1 MPNTTASAGPA
12 AATAA
17 TVSWLHAYP
26 PLLILASAAMAQPAG
41 RLLSVGAISSVW
53 LRVSPILCALDAL
66 SVVARC
72 LVYCVLLRATPWQA
86 LVLIGTDRFADD
98 AGTTVA
104 AAASATERGTTSR
117 IAAVA
122 KAATTTAI
130 RLAGFALGVVPLVE
144 LIWFEPGG
152 HEARW
157 TAAWGWLY
165 VGSYVFL
172 EAAAAV
178 YRWEQA
184 QPQYTAADFELDE
197 VEADDVAQEAA
208 AVTAG
213 SGTDG
218 VPYDGVPSR
227 DSDETRRASQEGTVV
242 GDDDERNDNDD
253 DDDDDDNP
261 VDDAETADLLI
272 RGGDRSDTA
281 AVAAPAA
288 ASATP
293 ADVEAAKPHPYEY
306 NNDPSSHPRLPG
318 IHTAFAKGESY
329 AIALGVLAHAVIV
342 YWIFLDLIQ
351 PPINAHI
358 LQVDNTTSEGWQL
371 VSGWAVPLYYLG
383 LPFTFAAMLVI
394 MAVTLGGG
402 ALVVIALLSIAKA
415 INDQLP
421 ASVTGWARGLVPA
434 AITVGMA
441 GLGGLATVVS
451 FFMGSPALGNLLLSP
466 HMMWIYSMLSV
477 EIVLLV
483 LYLFASFLLY
493 VVVRQCAI
501 AFKTKYGVPRSA
513 TDQEP
518 APASASPFDRG
529 LSRATAVFHA
539 PADDAPRWAAGLLP
553 YTTDDSAGL
562 LAMALQTFVLSLV
575 WYAVRFAVSGHWA
588 QHWADAL
595 VANITM
601 VHNGTNGT
609 NGTTN
614 ATFSVSSVV
623 VSSTPVSTPVQ
634 LF

>member
-41 RLLSVGAISSVW
+41 RLLSVGAVCSVW

-66 SVVARC
+66 SVLARC

-98 AGTTVA
+98 AGTAVA

-144 LIWFEPGG
+144 LVWFEPGG
-152 HEARW
+152 REARW
-157 TAAWGWLY
+157 TAAWAWLY

-197 VEADDVAQEAA
+197 VEADEVAQEAA

-213 SGTDG
+213 SGTEG

-227 DSDETRRASQEGTVV
+227 DATARASQEGTVV
-242 GDDDERNDNDD
+242 GDDD

-281 AVAAPAA
+281 AAAAPADA
-288 ASATP
+288 ADAAAAATP
-293 ADVEAAKPHPYEY
+293 ADVEAATPRPYEY
-306 NNDPSSHPRLPG
+306 NSDPSSHPRLPG
-318 IHTAFAKGESY
+318 IHTAFAHGESY
-329 AIALGVLAHAVIV
+329 VIGLGVLAHAVIV
-342 YWIFLDLIQ
+342 YWVFLDLVQ

-358 LQVDNTTSEGWQL
+358 LQVDNTTSDGWQF
-371 VSGWAVPLYYLG
+371 VSGWATPLYYIS
-383 LPFTFAAMLVI
+383 LPFTFAAMLLI
-394 MAVTLGGG
+394 MAITLGSG
-402 ALVVIALLSIAKA
+402 ALVVIALLGVAKA
-415 INDQLP
+415 VIAQLP

-441 GLGGLATVVS
+441 GLGGLATVVA
-451 FFMGSPALGNLLLSP
+451 FFMGSPALGGLLLSS
-466 HMMWIYSMLSV
+466 HSMWIYAMLSV

-501 AFKTKYGVPRSA
+501 LIKTRYGEPPSA
-513 TDQEP
+513 TEQEP
-518 APASASPFDRG
+518 APTSSSTSTSRFDRR
-529 LSRATAVFHA
+529 LSRTTSVFPA
-539 PADDAPRWAAGLLP
+539 PAADAPRWAAGLLP

-562 LAMALQTFVLSLV
+562 LAVALHTLVLSLV

-588 QHWADAL
+588 RHWADAL
-595 VANITM
+595 VANATM
-601 VHNGTNGT
+601 VHNGTNA
-609 NGTTN
+609 TTN
-614 ATFSVSSVV
+614 AAFSVSSVV
-623 VSSTPVSTPVQ
+623 ASSTPVSTPVQ